1 MFKKVEMIEKKFEK
15 FEKEI
20 KEMLKNK
27 LVSTQFVEEFVI
39 DVKYV
44 NAGAERMMLI
54 DSGAPESIVSKKWFA
69 EYFREPKVNEDE
81 IKRKKCARRFRMGK
95 TVYLSEEEVVFPVV
109 MKTDKGDFMKREV
122 VASRLGS
129 GELFMWKG
137 NNKKME
143 D

>member
-1 MFKKVEMIEKKFEK
+1 MGSKSQERPKGELFKKVEMIEKKFEK

-54 DSGAPESIVSKKWFA
+54 DSGAPKSIVSKKWFA
-69 EYFREPKVNEDE
+69 EYMKEAEVNEQE
-81 IKRKKCARRFRMGK
+81 VKRIVCKKI
-95 TVYLSEEEVVFPVV
+95 
-109 MKTDKGDFMKREV
+109 
-122 VASRLGS
+122 
-129 GELFMWKG
+129 
-137 NNKKME
+137 
-143 D
+143 